1 MGGNFQW
8 YKPRLL
14 SYFCAETD
22 LCGPF
27 HSLEGQGCHRRQS
40 YPYLYPL
47 PIPIPLPFPHSIC
60 SVKGLLF
67 MSLTSFLDA
76 TKERPTLK
84 RDGATSRHLV
94 GYRIPMVDGRLSWKR
109 HLLTTNVLSSWF
121 FCSYC
126 SYSFL
131 QPNQVRSLVAMIF
144 IFAKDDKIH
153 MYAISRWPKNK
164 SIRIVLKTPESHFT
178 FTPLLCDGGQ
188 WPNFQKLK
196 VFPILAVF
204 QSKHQKLQN
213 NFGLPL
219 DLTFSMN
226 KIENLASQVKQ
237 RGIRWQKFGNNC
249 QNKCFS
255 RSKAKIYC
263 DREFIYG

>member
-1 MGGNFQW
+1 MF
-8 YKPRLL
+8 YRVAFL
-14 SYFCAETD
+14 F
-22 LCGPF
+22 
-27 HSLEGQGCHRRQS
+27 
-40 YPYLYPL
+40 
-47 PIPIPLPFPHSIC
+47 
-60 SVKGLLF
+60 LLF
-67 MSLTSFLDA
+67 IHLFSSEPSPIIGVHDHHLCQRWQDSYVCNILM
-76 TKERPTLK
+76 TK
-84 RDGATSRHLV
+84 
-94 GYRIPMVDGRLSWKR
+94 
-109 HLLTTNVLSSWF
+109 
-121 FCSYC
+121 
-126 SYSFL
+126 
-131 QPNQVRSLVAMIF
+131 
-144 IFAKDDKIH
+144 
-153 MYAISRWPKNK
+153 KNK

-226 KIENLASQVKQ
+226 KIENLASQVRQ

-255 RSKAKIYC
+255 RSKATIYC

>member
-1 MGGNFQW
+1 
-8 YKPRLL
+8 
-14 SYFCAETD
+14 
-22 LCGPF
+22 
-27 HSLEGQGCHRRQS
+27 
-40 YPYLYPL
+40 
-47 PIPIPLPFPHSIC
+47 
-60 SVKGLLF
+60 
-67 MSLTSFLDA
+67 MSLTSFLDS
-76 TKERPTLK
+76 TKERLTLK

-109 HLLTTNVLSSWF
+109 HLLTTNVLSSCF
-121 FCSYC
+121 FVLNVHT
-126 SYSFL
+126 SFFIRTKSNHWWPWSSSL
-131 QPNQVRSLVAMIF
+131 QKMTRFISLQYRH
-144 IFAKDDKIH
+144 DQT
-153 MYAISRWPKNK
+153 NK
-164 SIRIVLKTPESHFT
+164 GIRIVHKRPESHFT
-178 FTPLLCDGGQ
+178 FNLLPCDGGQ